1 MILLTVL
8 LMSGRGGGKDGFVQL
23 DHSMELP
30 VHDTVANSMYGG
42 AQEIFQQPVA
52 PPAAIAAPAVPP
64 VPAAGLPEGWTMEQ
78 WQHFGAQYLRDNNIV

>member
-52 PPAAIAAPAVPP
+52 PP